1 MTSQQ
6 PAASSTQSQGS
17 ARTATNKPALQK
29 LEDLCDT
36 EISKGRDR
44 MPKGFI
50 SRASS
55 DYVERA
61 DKWLIPVK

>member
-1 MTSQQ
+1 
-6 PAASSTQSQGS
+6 
-17 ARTATNKPALQK
+17 
-29 LEDLCDT
+29 
-36 EISKGRDR
+36 

-61 DKWLIPVK
+61 DKWLIPVKWTIDSWTSLIEIFI